1 MKRSHRRWHRLAW
14 LLLAPLMVLVI
25 GLVLA
30 LRSAEPRN
38 GEFPAALVAPAA
50 KQGG

>member
-25 GLVLA
+25 GLA
-30 LRSAEPRN
+30 LKLQRAEPRN
-38 GEFPAALVAPAA
+38 AELPAMLLAPAA
-50 KQGG
+50 IQGG